1 MNSDSNKLLPTYR
14 WFYKTPV
21 KGKRTVIRIALD
33 QSKISAKSNVN
44 YTFPKLSE
52 NVCVNPNSIYISAL
66 LENANTKSWFKNNL
80 GRLLCDELQ
89 IRIGSE
95 SVYDNKKESLIMV
108 YKDLW
113 LPDKRREDMSEYG
126 IASENLRK
134 LMSGDDSASSSNKDD
149 NALFKARG
157 KRIKIK
163 LGKILNNQ
171 GLFAPSALNGGV
183 EFNFKTP
190 DASDIMIAQSGESV
204 GGYALKEPK
213 LIYES
218 IESPEMYSQAA
229 NEYADTDFPFVD
241 VSYLKPTNWMKDQT
255 SVVETINVP
264 RRSMRAI
271 VILFG
276 HADMEDSEEYVYPN
290 ITKVD
295 VTIDGRP
302 NAVYSNGIPTD
313 DLYREAR
320 RVFHVEDSNMTEK
333 RFYNKKFALVVDLRC
348 TDDNN
353 AVNAGHNVTDT
364 KSGVQLIIT
373 KEATAKDVRGEIY
386 ALSDAAVTIMSGS
399 FRNLDLTNK

>member
-1 MNSDSNKLLPTYR
+1 MNSDSNKLLPDYKR
-14 WFYKTPV
+14 FYKTPV
-21 KGKRTVIRIALD
+21 KGKRTVISIALD
-33 QSKISAKSNVN
+33 QPKISAKSNVN
-44 YTFPKLSE
+44 LTFPKLSE

-66 LENANTKSWFKNNL
+66 LENTNTKSWFKNNL

-95 SVYDNKKESLIMV
+95 PVYDNKKESLIMV

-113 LPDKRREDMSEYG
+113 LPDERREDMSEYG

-190 DASDIMIAQSGESV
+190 DANDIMIAQSGESV

-218 IESPEMYSQAA
+218 IESPSMYELAV
-229 NEYADTDFPFVD
+229 NEYADTDFPFTD
-241 VSYLKPTNWMKDQT
+241 VSYLKPTNWAKDQT

-264 RRSMRAI
+264 RESMRAI
-271 VILFG
+271 VILFKRT
-276 HADMEDSEEYVYPN
+276 DTEDSEEYIYPN

-302 NAVYSNGIPTD
+302 NAVYRNGITTD
-313 DLYREAR
+313 DLYREAK

-333 RFYNKKFALVVDLRC
+333 RFYDKRFALVVDLRC

-353 AVNAGHNVTDT
+353 AMNAGHNVTDT

-373 KEATAKDVRGEIY
+373 KEATTKNVKGEIY
-386 ALSDAAVTIMSGS
+386 ALSDAAVTIMRGS
-399 FRNLDLTNK
+399 FSRLRLTNK

>member
-14 WFYKTPV
+14 RFYKTPV
-21 KGKRTVIRIALD
+21 KGKRTVISIALD
-33 QSKISAKSNVN
+33 QPKISPKSNVN
-44 YTFPKLSE
+44 LTFPKLSE

-66 LENANTKSWFKNNL
+66 LENANNKSWFKNNL

-95 SVYDNKKESLIMV
+95 PVYDNKKESLIMV

-113 LPDKRREDMSEYG
+113 LPDERREDMSEYG

-134 LMSGDDSASSSNKDD
+134 LMSGSDDASTANKDD

-163 LGKILNNQ
+163 LEKILNNQ
-171 GLFAPSALNGGV
+171 GLLAPSALNGGI

-218 IESPEMYSQAA
+218 IESPEMYSQGV
-229 NEYADTDFPFVD
+229 TDYTNTEFPFMD
-241 VSYLKPTNWMKDQT
+241 ISYLKPTNWLKDQT
-255 SVVETINVP
+255 SIVETINVP
-264 RRSMRAI
+264 RKSMRAI
-271 VILFG
+271 VILFK
-276 HADMEDSEEYVYPN
+276 HVDTEDSEEYVYPN

-302 NAVYSNGIPTD
+302 NAVYSNGISTD
-313 DLYREAR
+313 DLYREAK

-333 RFYNKKFALVVDLRC
+333 RFYDKKFALVVDL
-348 TDDNN
+348 
-353 AVNAGHNVTDT
+353 
-364 KSGVQLIIT
+364 
-373 KEATAKDVRGEIY
+373 
-386 ALSDAAVTIMSGS
+386 
-399 FRNLDLTNK
+399 

>member
-1 MNSDSNKLLPTYR
+1 MNSDSNKLLPAYR
-14 WFYKTPV
+14 RFYKTPL
-21 KGKRTVIRIALD
+21 KGKRTVISIALD
-33 QSKISAKSNVN
+33 QPKISAKSNVN
-44 YTFPKLSE
+44 LTFPKLSQ

-95 SVYDNKKESLIMV
+95 PVYDNKKESLIMV

-113 LPDKRREDMSEYG
+113 LPDERCEDMSEYG

-134 LMSGDDSASSSNKDD
+134 LIAGDDSASSSNKDD
-149 NALFKARG
+149 NALFKAHG

-190 DASDIMIAQSGESV
+190 DASDIMIAQSRESV

-218 IESPEMYSQAA
+218 IESPEMYSQAV
-229 NEYADTDFPFVD
+229 ADYTRTEFPFMD
-241 VSYLKPTNWMKDQT
+241 VSYLKPTNWLKDQT

-271 VILFG
+271 VILFK
-276 HADMEDSEEYVYPN
+276 HADMEGSEEYIYPN

-295 VTIDGRP
+295 VTIEGRP
-302 NAVYSNGIPTD
+302 NAVYSNGISTD

-333 RFYNKKFALVVDLRC
+333 RFYDKKFALVVDLRC
-348 TDDNN
+348 TDDND
-353 AVNAGHNVTDT
+353 AMNAGHNVTDT
-364 KSGVQLIIT
+364 KSGVHLIIT
-373 KEATAKDVRGEIY
+373 KEATTKNVKGEIY
-386 ALSDAAVTIMSGS
+386 ALSDAAVTITEGS
-399 FRNLDLTNK
+399 FSRLKLTNK

>member
-1 MNSDSNKLLPTYR
+1 MNSDSNKLLPAYR
-14 WFYKTPV
+14 RFYKTPV
-21 KGKRTVIRIALD
+21 KGKRTVISIALD
-33 QSKISAKSNVN
+33 QPKISAKSNVN
-44 YTFPKLSE
+44 LTFPKLSE

-95 SVYDNKKESLIMV
+95 PVYDNKKESLIMV

-113 LPDKRREDMSEYG
+113 LPDERREDMSEHG

-134 LMSGDDSASSSNKDD
+134 LMSGDDSASSSNKDN
-149 NALFKARG
+149 NACG
-157 KRIKIK
+157 
-163 LGKILNNQ
+163 
-171 GLFAPSALNGGV
+171 
-183 EFNFKTP
+183 E
-190 DASDIMIAQSGESV
+190 SGESV
-204 GGYALKEPK
+204 GGYTLKEPK

-218 IESPEMYSQAA
+218 IESPDMYSQAA

-241 VSYLKPTNWMKDQT
+241 VSYLKPTNWLKDQT
-255 SVVETINVP
+255 SIVETINVP

-271 VILFG
+271 VILFK
-276 HADMEDSEEYVYPN
+276 HADTEDSEEYVYPN

-302 NAVYSNGIPTD
+302 NAVYSNGITTD
-313 DLYREAR
+313 DLYREAK
-320 RVFHVEDSNMTEK
+320 RVFHVKDSNMTEK
-333 RFYNKKFALVVDLRC
+333 RFYDKKFALVVDLRC

-373 KEATAKDVRGEIY
+373 KEATTKNVRGEIY
-386 ALSDAAVTIMSGS
+386 ALSDAAVTIMKGS
-399 FRNLDLTNK
+399 FSRLRLTNK

>member
-1 MNSDSNKLLPTYR
+1 MNSDSNKLLPTYKR
-14 WFYKTPV
+14 LYKTPV
-21 KGKRTVIRIALD
+21 KGKRTVISIALD
-33 QSKISAKSNVN
+33 QPKISAKSNVN
-44 YTFPKLSE
+44 LTFPRLSQ
-52 NVCVNPNSIYISAL
+52 NVCVDPNSIYISAL

-95 SVYDNKKESLIMV
+95 PVYDNKKESLVMV

-113 LPDKRREDMSEYG
+113 LPDERREDMSEYG

-157 KRIKIK
+157 RRIKIK
-163 LGKILNNQ
+163 LEKIFNNQ

-190 DASDIMIAQSGESV
+190 DASEIMIAQSGESV

-229 NEYADTDFPFVD
+229 NEYVDTDFPFVD
-241 VSYLKPTNWMKDQT
+241 VSYLKPTNWLKDQT

-264 RRSMRAI
+264 RKSMRAI
-271 VILFG
+271 VILFK
-276 HADMEDSEEYVYPN
+276 HADTEDSEEYVYPN

-302 NAVYSNGIPTD
+302 NAVYSNGISTD
-313 DLYREAR
+313 DLYREAK
-320 RVFHVEDSNMTEK
+320 RVFHVKDSNMTEK
-333 RFYNKKFALVVDLRC
+333 RFYDKKFALVVDLRC

-353 AVNAGHNVTDT
+353 AINGGHNVTDT

-373 KEATAKDVRGEIY
+373 KEATTKNVKGEIY
-386 ALSDAAVTIMSGS
+386 ALSDAAVTITEGS
-399 FRNLDLTNK
+399 FSRLKLTNK